1 MNPNSHPH
9 MNRSHFT
16 PLAACARR
24 LALFALAA
32 CALAFSLA
40 DNYAAASPPDRMSYQ
55 GFLVDGSGNP
65 LAPTTPVNYPVVF
78 RIYDEMEGGNLIW
91 AEQQVVT
98 VDKGNFSVILG
109 EGAAVTSE
117 PHGAISAVFAGN
129 TSTSRYMGTTVTV
142 GASTFTLL
150 PRLRLLPSPYAF
162 TASQATQL
170 INPSTGAPY
179 MNLGGGGVV
188 EVTGS
193 INASGGLTG
202 LTSTQV
208 PDTLSGT
215 RTFSGPVRIS
225 GANTL
230 EFGAGVSPKEVNNG
244 KIGYGTFTPGALDI
258 VGAGA
263 DVNARRIR
271 FHAQGG
277 SEFIG
282 NVGIG
287 LAPGSHRLEVAG
299 GDNVAWFSSSGAN
312 AYLRVSDNTGF
323 DNRVEFASR
332 GNGRAAIWTG
342 GDHLNVLRNGNVG
355 IGTTTPATPLDLNSA
370 ATWRPLAVRGNG
382 GTDMIVAGNLSGRAS
397 IGAHNGAGNA
407 WADMSLN
414 PGGGRV
420 GIGTL
425 SPPYLLSLYTDSLD
439 QARMRINHG
448 GNYADFGRWNNYLY
462 VQLNNSVHASANRFA
477 SYDGD
482 SNWDF
487 NSDRKLKKDIVD
499 AEPMLKRALKVQVR
513 RYRWTEDGPDATH
526 KLGVIA
532 QEVQPLFPQM
542 VNEVET
548 PNATGEKVLTVGYGD
563 FGVIAIKA
571 IQELNQIVEDKDA
584 RIAALESE
592 LAALKKQVSA
602 NVNASAQW
610 EARFAA
616 LEKLV
621 AASAPTAPNTT
632 SVAAR

>member
-1 MNPNSHPH
+1 MNTKLRSRMNKSH
-9 MNRSHFT
+9 ST
-16 PLAACARR
+16 PLPVCARR
-24 LALFALAA
+24 LAMFAVSA
-32 CALAFSLA
+32 CAFAFSLVVA
-40 DNYAAASPPDRMSYQ
+40 RSAASPPDRMSYQ
-55 GFLVDGSGNP
+55 GFLVDGSGNA

-78 RIYDEMEGGNLIW
+78 RIYDEMDGGNLIW

-117 PHGAISAVFAGN
+117 PHDALSTVFAGN
-129 TSTSRYMGTTVTV
+129 TSTTRYMGTTVTV

-170 INPSTGAPY
+170 INSSTGSPY
-179 MNLGGGGVV
+179 VSLGGGGIV
-188 EVTGS
+188 EIAGA

-202 LTSTQV
+202 LTSAQV
-208 PDTLSGT
+208 PDILSGT
-215 RTFSGPVRIS
+215 RTFNGPVRIN

-230 EFGAGVSPKEVNNG
+230 EFGADVAPKEVNNG
-244 KIGYGTFTPGALDI
+244 KIGYGAFTAGVLDI

-263 DVNARRIR
+263 SVDARRIR

-277 SEFIG
+277 SDFIG

-287 LAPGSHRLEVAG
+287 TFGGGHRLEVAG
-299 GDNVAWFSSSGAN
+299 GDNVAWFSSSGGN

-355 IGTTTPATPLDLNSA
+355 VGTTTPATTLDVNSA
-370 ATWRPLAVRGNG
+370 GTWRPLAVRGNG

-397 IGAHNGAGNA
+397 IGGHNGAGNA
-407 WADMSLN
+407 WAHMSLN

-425 SPPYLLSLYTDSLD
+425 SPDTVLTLSANTPES
-439 QARMRINHG
+439 RMRIYNQFG
-448 GNYADFGRWNNYLY
+448 LGDFGRENNFAF
-462 VQLNNSVHASANRFA
+462 VGLNNSVHTTAYRFA

-487 NSDRKLKKDIVD
+487 NSDRKLKKDIVE
-499 AEPMLKRALKVQVR
+499 AEPMLERALKVQVR
-513 RYRWTEDGPDATH
+513 RYRWNEDEPNATH

-532 QEVQPLFPQM
+532 QEVQPLFPEM
-542 VNEVET
+542 VSEVGHPEK
-548 PNATGEKVLTVGYGD
+548 PGEKMLTVGYGD

-571 IQELNQIVEDKDA
+571 IQELNKIVESKDA
-584 RIAALESE
+584 RINALESE
-592 LAALKKQVSA
+592 LAALKKLIAA
-602 NVNASAQW
+602 NQNASAQW

-616 LEKLV
+616 LERLV
-621 AASAPTAPNTT
+621 AGSAPAASSTAP
-632 SVAAR
+632 VAAR